1 MEARLFLSRAFFMA
15 SFVNITLINKTKN
28 MNFKA
33 ELMSTLQEY
42 WQLLAQWTPRLAM
55 GIIVLGISW
64 FLAVK
69 AKRMVGNRLRSRMD
83 DPVLAKFLSTMVK
96 WISVLI
102 GIALSMK
109 VMGLGD
115 IAGGL
120 VAGAGFSAI
129 IVGFAFKDIGENFMS
144 GILLAFRRPFR
155 VGDTIEVENTIGNVV
170 SLDIRITQVKTF
182 DGKDVFIPNS
192 TLIKNHLINYTI
204 DGFLRQDFLISV
216 DYETNLSKA
225 ITTILQTLENVSGI
239 LKGEKKPTVV
249 VSRLDTSSIALQVF
263 YWLDTFDKSVSGLK
277 VKTEAIQGSL
287 RALEAEDVYM
297 PADILEVKTYRD
309 QVLQLSTQQ
318 EHTG

>member
-1 MEARLFLSRAFFMA
+1 
-15 SFVNITLINKTKN
+15 
-28 MNFKA
+28 
-33 ELMSTLQEY
+33 
-42 WQLLAQWTPRLAM
+42 
-55 GIIVLGISW
+55 LGISW
-64 FLAVK
+64 FLAVQ

-83 DPVLAKFLSTMVK
+83 DPLLAKFLSTMVK

-225 ITTILQTLENVSGI
+225 ITIILQTLENVSGI
-239 LKGEKKPTVV
+239 LNGEKKPTVV